1 MVSSLRRL
9 RFYRAVA
16 MAALLLTEP
25 IMPGLAQ
32 SESKCTG
39 NPDVPPER
47 EIAGRTN
54 AIQSGKYS
62 GKDLSSAYH
71 NRGSAH
77 YGKGDF
83 DRSIADYSEAV
94 RLDPKSAS
102 AYGGRGLAYF
112 DKGDFDRAIADY
124 NEAIKLD
131 PKSASFYNKSAS
143 VYYNGRGAT
152 YSDKGDFDRAMADLN
167 EAIKLDPKYAL
178 AYYNRGIAYFDKGDY
193 DRAIADYS
201 EAIRFDPKFIP
212 AYTNRGDAYSTKG
225 DYERAIAAYSEAI
238 NVDPKSV
245 IAYLHRGLAYF
256 DKGDDDRAIADSTEA
271 IKRDGKS
278 VFAYQ
283 VRGIVYLYANSLA
296 QAQADFKQATELS
309 PKYAYAALWLDIA
322 ERRSNL
328 PSHLVA
334 AAKRLDMG
342 AWPAPLVRLF
352 LGEATPAAVLSA
364 ADHAD
369 PIKKKGRIC
378 EANLFGAEYALLQN
392 KREEA
397 VRLYRLAA
405 SDCPPIF
412 LEAGAAKAALARGAK

>member
-62 GKDLSSAYH
+62 GKDLSWAYH

-83 DRSIADYSEAV
+83 DPSIADYSEAV

-152 YSDKGDFDRAMADLN
+152 YSDKS
-167 EAIKLDPKYAL
+167 
-178 AYYNRGIAYFDKGDY
+178 DY

-309 PKYAYAALWLDIA
+309 PKYAYAALWL
-322 ERRSNL
+322 STS
-328 PSHLVA
+328 PSVA
-334 AAKRLDMG
+334 ATCRAILLRRQSDSTWARGRHRWYGCFLARRHLPRCSPPPIMQTPSRRRGGFARRICSARNTRSCRTKGRKPCGSTGWRRAIVPRSSLRLEPPKRLSW
-342 AWPAPLVRLF
+342 AI
-352 LGEATPAAVLSA
+352 LGFF
-364 ADHAD
+364 
-369 PIKKKGRIC
+369 
-378 EANLFGAEYALLQN
+378 ANGYYFHDSYDRHFAFAL
-392 KREEA
+392 
-397 VRLYRLAA
+397 
-405 SDCPPIF
+405 
-412 LEAGAAKAALARGAK
+412 

>member
-62 GKDLSSAYH
+62 GKDLSWAYH

-83 DRSIADYSEAV
+83 DPSIADYSEAV

-152 YSDKGDFDRAMADLN
+152 YS
-167 EAIKLDPKYAL
+167 
-178 AYYNRGIAYFDKGDY
+178 DKGDY

-412 LEAGAAKAALARGAK
+412 LEAGAAKAAKLGDLRLLCERLLFSRFIR

>member
-62 GKDLSSAYH
+62 GKDLSWAYH

-102 AYGGRGLAYF
+102 
-112 DKGDFDRAIADY
+112 
-124 NEAIKLD
+124 
-131 PKSASFYNKSAS
+131 FYNKSAS

-152 YSDKGDFDRAMADLN
+152 YS
-167 EAIKLDPKYAL
+167 
-178 AYYNRGIAYFDKGDY
+178 DKGDY

>member
-62 GKDLSSAYH
+62 GKDLSWAYH

-152 YSDKGDFDRAMADLN
+152 YS
-167 EAIKLDPKYAL
+167 
-178 AYYNRGIAYFDKGDY
+178 DKGDY